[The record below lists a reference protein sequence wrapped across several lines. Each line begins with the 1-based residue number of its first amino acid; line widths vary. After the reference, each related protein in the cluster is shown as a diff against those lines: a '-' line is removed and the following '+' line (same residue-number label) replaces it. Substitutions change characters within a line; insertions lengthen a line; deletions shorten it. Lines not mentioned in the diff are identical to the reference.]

1 MKTAIQ
7 AGGHHDSMTKE
18 NAMDKC
24 SKNIVDV
31 SCAEDAK
38 CHAKKIRGQM
48 EELIDHLRADSEK
61 VSDLQAKAM
70 FETSAEVIKGLAK
83 AFHDYE
89 TGEEKVWKNE
99 VK

>member
-7 AGGHHDSMTKE
+7 ASGHHDSMMKE
-18 NAMDKC
+18 NTMGKRPKD
-24 SKNIVDV
+24 IVDV

-38 CHAKKIRGQM
+38 CHAKKISGQM
-48 EELIDHLRADSEK
+48 EELIDHLRADSVK
-61 VSDLQAKAM
+61 VSDPQAKAM

-89 TGEEKVWKNE
+89 TGEEKAWK
-99 VK
+99 K